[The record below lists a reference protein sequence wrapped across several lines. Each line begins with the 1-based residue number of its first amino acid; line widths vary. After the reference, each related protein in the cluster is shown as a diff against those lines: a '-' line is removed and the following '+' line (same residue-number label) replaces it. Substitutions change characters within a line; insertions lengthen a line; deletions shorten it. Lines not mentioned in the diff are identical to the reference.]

1 MRACHTAGASRGQDG
16 CALDEACLEYERP
29 RFGLLGR
36 FAQAT
41 TTRGA
46 IVHTDAWNGYA
57 GL

>member
-1 MRACHTAGASRGQDG
+1 MDARWMKLVSST
-16 CALDEACLEYERP
+16 RP